1 MLVCVTGGTGHVG
14 SHSVAALVRAGCE
27 VRLLVRDA
35 AKVDRALGPLGIDP
49 GAVQVR
55 VGDVCDRAAVA
66 DAVRGADGLL
76 HAASVYSF
84 DSRRAREMRRVNVTG
99 TEVVLDEAVRAGVRR
114 MVHVSSVAALFP
126 SRGRALDAGT
136 PIGRPR
142 DVYAATKA
150 AAEEVA
156 LRHREAGA
164 PLTISCPPALLG
176 PYDPHRGDQAT
187 RLRDTLRGLMP
198 MWPRGGFPMGDV
210 RDTAALHAL
219 ALTGCRTAH
228 RRVFGPGRHV
238 STRQYVETLRAVT
251 GRRLPAVFLPG
262 SAVLPVGRAAD
273 VLQRVWPWRIP
284 AAYGAVYTCVCD
296 ARVASDAPTLGIPA
310 RTLRQSLGDT
320 VRWMHS
326 TGELTARQAGA
337 AVAA

>member
-35 AKVDRALGPLGIDP
+35 SAVDRALAPLGIDP

-55 VGDVCDRAAVA
+55 VGDVRDRASVA

-84 DSRRAREMRRVNVTG
+84 DSRRAREMRHVNVTG
-99 TEVVLDEAVRAGVRR
+99 TEVVLDAAVQAGVRR
-114 MVHVSSVAALFP
+114 IVHVSSVAALFP
-126 SRGRALDAGT
+126 SPGRELDVDT
-136 PIGRPR
+136 PVGRPR

-150 AAEEVA
+150 AAEEIA

-164 PLTISCPPALLG
+164 PVVVSCPPALLG
-176 PYDPHRGDQAT
+176 PHDPHRGDQAT

-210 RDTAALHAL
+210 RDTAALHAM
-219 ALTGCRTAH
+219 ALTGQRPAH

-251 GRRLPAVFLPG
+251 GRRLPALFVPG
-262 SAVLPVGRAAD
+262 AAVLPVGRVAD
-273 VLQRVWPWRIP
+273 LLQKVWPRPIP

-296 ARVASDAPTLGIPA
+296 ARVAQDAPTLGIPA
-310 RTLRQSLGDT
+310 RSLRESLGDT
-320 VRWMHS
+320 VRWLRS
-326 TGELTARQAGA
+326 TGELTARQAGSA
-337 AVAA
+337 AS